1 MANTYYVATNG
12 SNDNPGTLEQPF
24 ASIND
29 ATNKVQPGDKVYV
42 RGGTY
47 NLNREV
53 WIGNSGTA
61 DQRIV
66 FESYPGETAILDG
79 SNLGAF
85 YIVGIVGQYIDF
97 KGFEVRN
104 SQGFGISVWK
114 GKHIQILDNVVH
126 GSFQGAIRAGS
137 DDDMTATRDI
147 VISGNTVYNNGL
159 VNKARNTAGP
169 AIVASHVASNVT
181 MTNNYIYEN
190 YAEGIDFIVTDG
202 GLASGNV
209 LHDNYGANLYLDN
222 ASNIKVEKNFIYTT
236 NNTNH
241 YRDGHP
247 ATGIQAANE
256 PYGISNPLNN
266 IEISNNIVAGGQ
278 WGFYY
283 GTYGNGGGMKNFT
296 IVNNTFYGAT
306 ESLIEIL
313 DDPGHSKNVISKNI
327 FYQTGD
333 ELPSD
338 ITAKPT
344 ELGFSNNLWYPGG
357 DSLGAAGGL
366 GDIIGV
372 DPLFVNA
379 GGSLPSDYAL
389 KAGSPA
395 LAAGIG
401 SLPFNLDGGA
411 TPVGGGT
418 NPPIPIDTG
427 VPTPPEPVNQD
438 IVLQV
443 STAAGDIVELLDLRG
458 LNINGNGQ
466 AVKVVFSEVT
476 SEAKFNNSV
485 GFYVVQNEQGT
496 VIDPLSGQAI
506 NPGDSGYAE
515 AALRQRVPGL
525 DIHRNTQSLLTPIN
539 GGVLLAPYIIADG
552 TVDQF
557 LAENPGNLP
566 NSGNRP
572 GKGLYAYFA
581 YQGAN
586 PDKVDHVRL
595 LGNNQFGFED
605 RWSGGDNDFND
616 MVFNLNAQLA

>member
-1 MANTYYVATNG
+1 
-12 SNDNPGTLEQPF
+12 
-24 ASIND
+24 
-29 ATNKVQPGDKVYV
+29 
-42 RGGTY
+42 
-47 NLNREV
+47 
-53 WIGNSGTA
+53 
-61 DQRIV
+61 
-66 FESYPGETAILDG
+66 
-79 SNLGAF
+79 
-85 YIVGIVGQYIDF
+85 
-97 KGFEVRN
+97 
-104 SQGFGISVWK
+104 
-114 GKHIQILDNVVH
+114 
-126 GSFQGAIRAGS
+126 
-137 DDDMTATRDI
+137 
-147 VISGNTVYNNGL
+147 
-159 VNKARNTAGP
+159 
-169 AIVASHVASNVT
+169 
-181 MTNNYIYEN
+181 MTNNHIYEN
-190 YAEGIDFIVTDG
+190 YGEGIDFIATDI

-209 LHDNYGANLYLDN
+209 LHDNYAANLYLDN

-236 NNTNH
+236 NNTNY

-266 IEISNNIVAGGQ
+266 IEISNNIVRGGQ

-327 FYQTGD
+327 FYKTGN
-333 ELPSD
+333 ELLSD

-357 DSLGAAGGL
+357 ASLGAAGGF
-366 GDIIGV
+366 GDIIGA
-372 DPLFVNA
+372 DPRFVNA
-379 GGSLPSDYAL
+379 GGLLPSDYAL

-401 SLPFNLDGGA
+401 SLPFNLNGGE
-411 TPVGGGT
+411 TPVGGGS

-427 VPTPPEPVNQD
+427 VPTAPKPVNQD

-443 STAAGDIVELLDLRG
+443 STAAGDTVELLDLRG
-458 LNINGNGQ
+458 FNINGNGQ
-466 AVKVVFSEVT
+466 VDSAVKVAFSELT
-476 SEAKFNNSV
+476 SEAKFDNSV

-496 VIDPLSGQAI
+496 VLDPLSGQAI

-525 DIHRNTQSLLTPIN
+525 DLYRNTQSLLTPMN
-539 GGVLLAPYIIADG
+539 GGVLLAPYIIGDG

-566 NSGNRP
+566 GE
-572 GKGLYAYFA
+572 GLYAYFA

-586 PDKVDHVRL
+586 PDQADHVRM

-605 RWSGGDNDFND
+605 RWAGGDNDFND
-616 MVFNLNAQLA
+616 MVFKLNAQLA

>member
-12 SNDNPGTLEQPF
+12 SNDNPGTLERPF

-79 SNLGAF
+79 SNLSAF

-137 DDDMTATRDI
+137 DDDKTATRDI

-159 VNKARNTAGP
+159 VNKARNTGWP
-169 AIVASHVASNVT
+169 AIVASHGATNVT

-190 YAEGIDFIVTDG
+190 YGEGIDFIVTDI

-209 LHDNYGANLYLDN
+209 LHDNYAANLYLDN

-327 FYQTGD
+327 FYKTDD
-333 ELPSD
+333 ELLSD

-357 DSLGAAGGL
+357 DSLGAARGL
-366 GDIIGV
+366 GDIIGA
-372 DPLFVNA
+372 DPGLVNP
-379 GGSLPSDYAL
+379 GGLLPSDYGF
-389 KAGSPA
+389 KVGSPA

-418 NPPIPIDTG
+418 NQPIPIDTG
-427 VPTPPEPVNQD
+427 VPTAPKPVNQD

-443 STAAGDIVELLDLRG
+443 STAAGDTVELLDLRG

-496 VIDPLSGQAI
+496 VLDPLSGQAI

-515 AALRQRVPGL
+515 AALRQRVSGL
-525 DIHRNTQSLLTPIN
+525 DLHRNTPSLLTPMN
-539 GGVLLAPYIIADG
+539 GGVLLAPYIIGDG

-557 LAENPGNLP
+557 LADNPGNLP
-566 NSGNRP
+566 GE
-572 GKGLYAYFA
+572 GLYAYFA

-586 PDKVDHVRL
+586 PDKADHVRL

-605 RWSGGDNDFND
+605 LWGGGDRDFND
-616 MVFNLNAQLA
+616 MIFNLNVEIA

>member
-12 SNDNPGTLEQPF
+12 SNDNPGTLERPF

-47 NLNREV
+47 NLNREI

-79 SNLGAF
+79 SNLSAF
-85 YIVGIVGQYIDF
+85 YIVGLVGQYIDF

-114 GKHIQILDNVVH
+114 GKHIRILDNVVH
-126 GSFQGAIRAGS
+126 GSSQGAIRAGA
-137 DDDMTATRDI
+137 DDDKTATQDI

-159 VNKARNTAGP
+159 VNKARNTGWP
-169 AIVASHVASNVT
+169 AIVASNGATNVT
-181 MTNNYIYEN
+181 MTNNHIYEN
-190 YAEGIDFIVTDG
+190 YGEGIDFIATDI
-202 GLASGNV
+202 GLASGNR
-209 LHDNYGANLYLDN
+209 LHDNYAANLYLDN

-256 PYGISNPLNN
+256 PYGISNPLNKV
-266 IEISNNIVAGGQ
+266 EISNNIVVGGQ

-283 GTYGNGGGMKNFT
+283 GTYGNGGGLKNFT

-327 FYQTGD
+327 FYKTGN
-333 ELPSD
+333 ELLSD

-344 ELGFSNNLWYPGG
+344 ELGFSNNLWYGG
-357 DSLGAAGGL
+357 TAGAAEGF
-366 GDIIGV
+366 GDLKA

-379 GGSLPSDYAL
+379 RGLLPSDYAL

-401 SLPFNLDGGA
+401 SLPFNLNGGT

-418 NPPIPIDTG
+418 NQPIPIDTG
-427 VPTPPEPVNQD
+427 VPTAPKPVNQD

-443 STAAGDIVELLDLRG
+443 STAAGDPVELLDLRG
-458 LNINGNGQ
+458 VKSNGNGQ
-466 AVKVVFSEVT
+466 AVKVAFSEVT
-476 SEAKFNNSV
+476 SEAKFDNSV

-515 AALRQRVPGL
+515 AALRQRVTGL
-525 DIHRNTQSLLTPIN
+525 DIERNTQSLLTPMN
-539 GGVLLAPYIIADG
+539 GGVLLAPYIICDG

-572 GKGLYAYFA
+572 GEGLYAYFA

-586 PDKVDHVRL
+586 PDKADHVRL

-605 RWSGGDNDFND
+605 RWAGGDNDFND
-616 MVFNLNAQLA
+616 MIFKLNVEIA

>member
-12 SNDNPGTLEQPF
+12 SNDNPGTLDKPF

-79 SNLGAF
+79 SNLSAF

-114 GKHIQILDNVVH
+114 GKHIQILDNIVH
-126 GSFQGAIRAGS
+126 GSSQGAIRAGA
-137 DDDMTATRDI
+137 DDDKTATQDI

-159 VNKARNTAGP
+159 VNKARNTGWP
-169 AIVASHVASNVT
+169 AIVASNGATNVT
-181 MTNNYIYEN
+181 MTNNHIYEN
-190 YAEGIDFIVTDG
+190 YGEGIDFIATDI

-209 LHDNYGANLYLDN
+209 LHDNYAANLYLDN

-236 NNTNH
+236 NNTNY

-266 IEISNNIVAGGQ
+266 IEISNNIVRGGQ

-327 FYQTGD
+327 FYKTGD
-333 ELPSD
+333 ELLSD

-357 DSLGAAGGL
+357 DSIGAAGGL
-366 GDIIGV
+366 GDIIGA
-372 DPLFVNA
+372 DPLLVNP
-379 GGSLPSDYAL
+379 GGPLPSDYAL

-401 SLPFNLDGGA
+401 SLPFNLDDGT
-411 TPVGGGT
+411 TPVGGG
-418 NPPIPIDTG
+418 NNEPLPIDTG
-427 VPTPPEPVNQD
+427 VPTAPKPVNQD

-443 STAAGDIVELLDLRG
+443 STAAGDTVELLDLRG
-458 LNINGNGQ
+458 FNINGNGQ
-466 AVKVVFSEVT
+466 VDAAVKVVFSEVT
-476 SEAKFNNSV
+476 SEAMFDNSV
-485 GFYVVQNEQGT
+485 GFYIVQNEQGT

-525 DIHRNTQSLLTPIN
+525 DLHRNTQSLLTPMN
-539 GGVLLAPYIIADG
+539 GGVLLAPYIIGDG
-552 TVDQF
+552 TVEEF

-566 NSGNRP
+566 GE
-572 GKGLYAYFA
+572 GLHAYFA

-586 PDKVDHVRL
+586 PDKADHVRM

-605 RWSGGDNDFND
+605 RWDGGDKDFND
-616 MVFNLNAQLA
+616 MIFNLNAQLA

>member
-1 MANTYYVATNG
+1 MRST
-12 SNDNPGTLEQPF
+12 Q
-24 ASIND
+24 
-29 ATNKVQPGDKVYV
+29 
-42 RGGTY
+42 
-47 NLNREV
+47 
-53 WIGNSGTA
+53 
-61 DQRIV
+61 
-66 FESYPGETAILDG
+66 
-79 SNLGAF
+79 
-85 YIVGIVGQYIDF
+85 
-97 KGFEVRN
+97 
-104 SQGFGISVWK
+104 
-114 GKHIQILDNVVH
+114 
-126 GSFQGAIRAGS
+126 
-137 DDDMTATRDI
+137 DI

-159 VNKARNTAGP
+159 VNQARNTAGP
-169 AIVASHVASNVT
+169 AIVASAVASNVT
-181 MTNNYIYEN
+181 ITNNHIYNN
-190 YAEGIDFIVTDG
+190 YAEGIDFIATDI

-327 FYQTGD
+327 FYKTGD
-333 ELPSD
+333 ELLSD

-366 GDIIGV
+366 GDIIGA
-372 DPLFVNA
+372 DPRFVKA
-379 GGSLPSDYAL
+379 GGLLPSDYAL

-401 SLPFNLDGGA
+401 SLPFNLNGGT

-427 VPTPPEPVNQD
+427 VPTPPKPENKD

-443 STAAGDIVELLDLRG
+443 NTAAGDTVELLDLRG

-476 SEAKFNNSV
+476 SEAMFDNSV
-485 GFYVVQNEQGT
+485 GFYIVQNEQGT

-525 DIHRNTQSLLTPIN
+525 DLHRNTQSLLTPMN
-539 GGVLLAPYIIADG
+539 GGVLLAPYIIGDG

-566 NSGNRP
+566 GE
-572 GKGLYAYFA
+572 GLHAYFA

-586 PDKVDHVRL
+586 PDKADHVRM

-605 RWSGGDNDFND
+605 RWDGGDKDFND
-616 MVFNLNAQLA
+616 MIFNLNAQLA